1 MSPTAKHKAHKPPDR
16 GKGRLVLIVDDV
28 PDNRE
33 LYVQYLTYF
42 GYRAA
47 EAGDGQDALT
57 KASALKP
64 DVIVMDLS
72 LPGMDGWEATRRLK
86 ADAGTC
92 HIPVIALT
100 GHALTGSDDHA
111 RAAGCDVFLT
121 KPCDP
126 EYLASEIDRLSLGGP
141 EEKKR

>member
-1 MSPTAKHKAHKPPDR
+1 MSPAAKTKARPPDR
-16 GKGRLVLIVDDV
+16 GRGRLVLIVDDV

-57 KASALKP
+57 KAAALKP

-86 ADAGTC
+86 ADSTTRN
-92 HIPVIALT
+92 IPVIALT
-100 GHALTGSDDHA
+100 GHALSGSDEHA
-111 RAAGCDVFLT
+111 RAAGCDAFLT

-126 EYLASEIDRLSLGGP
+126 ADLAATIDRLSVAGG
-141 EEKKR
+141 EEKTS

>member
-1 MSPTAKHKAHKPPDR
+1 MSPTGKGKAARPPDR
-16 GKGRLVLIVDDV
+16 GRGRLVLIVDDV

-57 KASALKP
+57 KAAALKP

-86 ADAGTC
+86 ADASTRK
-92 HIPVIALT
+92 IPVIALT
-100 GHALTGSDDHA
+100 GHALSGSDEHA
-111 RAAGCDVFLT
+111 RAAGCDAFLT

-126 EYLASEIDRLSLGGP
+126 ADLAAAIDRLSTPG
-141 EEKKR
+141 EEDRR

>member
-1 MSPTAKHKAHKPPDR
+1 MSPTGKHKARPADR
-16 GKGRLVLIVDDV
+16 GRGRLVLIVDDV

-33 LYVQYLTYF
+33 LYVQYLTHF

-57 KASALKP
+57 KAAALRP

-86 ADAGTC
+86 ADTATR

-100 GHALTGSDDHA
+100 GHALSGSDEHA
-111 RAAGCDVFLT
+111 RAAGCDAFLT

-126 EYLASEIDRLSLGGP
+126 EDLAATIDRLHPG
-141 EEKKR
+141 EEKSR

>member
-1 MSPTAKHKAHKPPDR
+1 MSPTR
-16 GKGRLVLIVDDV
+16 GKARGQGRLVLIVDDV

-47 EAGDGQDALT
+47 EAGDGQDALE
-57 KASALKP
+57 KAAGLKP
-64 DVIVMDLS
+64 DVVVMDLS

-86 ADAGTC
+86 ANPATR

-100 GHALTGSDDHA
+100 GHALSGSDEHA
-111 RAAGCDVFLT
+111 LAAGCDAFLT

-126 EYLASEIDRLSLGGP
+126 ADLAAAIDRLSQSR
-141 EEKKR
+141 EEKNR

>member
-1 MSPTAKHKAHKPPDR
+1 MSPSGKHKTRAADR
-16 GKGRLVLIVDDV
+16 GQGRLVLIVDDV
-28 PDNRE
+28 LDNRE

-47 EAGDGQDALT
+47 EAGDGEDALA
-57 KASALKP
+57 KAAALKP

-86 ADAGTC
+86 ANEATR

-100 GHALTGSDDHA
+100 GHALSGSDADA
-111 RAAGCDVFLT
+111 RAAGCDAFLT

-126 EYLASEIDRLSLGGP
+126 ADLAAAIDRLSQGG
-141 EEKKR
+141 EERNR

>member
-1 MSPTAKHKAHKPPDR
+1 MSPTGRKARQGVR
-16 GKGRLVLIVDDV
+16 GGGRLVLIVDDV
-28 PDNRE
+28 ADNRE

-47 EAGDGQDALT
+47 EAGDGLDALV
-57 KASALKP
+57 KAAALKP

-86 ADAGTC
+86 SDAATRL
-92 HIPVIALT
+92 IPVIALT
-100 GHALTGSDDHA
+100 GHALSGSDEHA
-111 RAAGCDVFLT
+111 RAAGCDAFLT

-126 EYLASEIDRLSLGGP
+126 ADLAAAIDRLTEGG
-141 EEKKR
+141 EEKKG

>member
-1 MSPTAKHKAHKPPDR
+1 MSPTGKHKAKAPDR
-16 GKGRLVLIVDDV
+16 GRGRLVLIVDDV

-57 KASALKP
+57 KAAALKP

-86 ADAGTC
+86 ADATTR

-100 GHALTGSDDHA
+100 GHALSGSDEHA
-111 RAAGCDVFLT
+111 RAAGCDAFLT

-126 EYLASEIDRLSLGGP
+126 EELAATIDRLRPG
-141 EEKKR
+141 EEKAR

>member
-1 MSPTAKHKAHKPPDR
+1 MSPASRQPPGGDR
-16 GKGRLVLIVDDV
+16 GQGRLVLIVDDV

-47 EAGDGQDALT
+47 EAGDGLDALA
-57 KASALKP
+57 KAAALRP

-86 ADAGTC
+86 ADATTQ

-100 GHALTGSDDHA
+100 GHALSGSDEHA
-111 RAAGCDVFLT
+111 RAAGCDAFLT

-126 EYLASEIDRLSLGGP
+126 ADLAAAIDRLSQGG
-141 EEKKR
+141 EEKRG

>member
-1 MSPTAKHKAHKPPDR
+1 MSPSGKHKVKPPDR
-16 GKGRLVLIVDDV
+16 GRGRLILIVDDV

-33 LYVQYLTYF
+33 LYVQYLTHF

-47 EAGDGQDALT
+47 EAGDGQDALA
-57 KASALKP
+57 KAAALKP

-86 ADAGTC
+86 ADAATR

-100 GHALTGSDDHA
+100 GHALSGSDEHA
-111 RAAGCDVFLT
+111 RAAGCDAFLT

-126 EYLASEIDRLSLGGP
+126 EELAATIDRLRPG
-141 EEKKR
+141 EEKAR